1 MPRVDPL
8 RVQYMKTDA
17 RKLVKEKLGG
27 NEMTQKKL
35 AAVVGLSPPAFSIRL
50 KKFDFG
56 FEHLVNMFD
65 ALGLSDEEI
74 VKLMKR

>member
-17 RKLVKEKLGG
+17 CKLVKEKLGG
-27 NEMTQKKL
+27 KEMTQKKL
-35 AAVVGLSPPAFSIRL
+35 AAAVGLSAPAFCIRL

>member
-35 AAVVGLSPPAFSIRL
+35 AAAVGLSPPAFCIRL
-50 KKFDFG
+50 QDFKFS

-65 ALGLSDEEI
+65 ALELSDEEI

>member
-35 AAVVGLSPPAFSIRL
+35 AAVVGLSAPAFCIRL
-50 KKFDFG
+50 KTFDFD
-56 FEHLVNMFD
+56 FEHLVKMFD
-65 ALGLSDEEI
+65 ALGLSDAEI